1 MSGFHEDGGSDKLQR
16 LNMDINSRVVQLEEL
31 GQRGEVE
38 GAQVLLREVEA
49 LERERER
56 ERAGLVRDSSKVR
69 AFFHPRYVLHYTQS
83 NVIICTSAL

>member
-1 MSGFHEDGGSDKLQR
+1 MSGLPEDGGSDKLR
-16 LNMDINSRVVQLEEL
+16 HLNMEINSRVMRLEEL

-56 ERAGLVRDSSKVR
+56 ERQGLVRDSNKVSGQV
-69 AFFHPRYVLHYTQS
+69 PGPSVWTG
-83 NVIICTSAL
+83 C